1 MDERHRDM
9 EVSMPDQQHT
19 RTASGGEVDFHE
31 RVFDRISNLSE
42 RVNALSDQ
50 VHKELNGTSQSFNAE
65 INSLR
70 NSLGG
75 DLGEIKDVVNK
86 IASEQ
91 VFMASR
97 LAEVTSKVEKLHSA
111 VFVGNGT
118 PPIQARI
125 QSVEAAQRVIGATV
139 SELTARLDE
148 KLKEFNAVGSAP
160 HVQLR
165 SDFDHLRSEYNGT
178 LRTAKWLVGIV
189 LTGVFSVLATALTL
203 LFEYF
208 RSK

>member
-1 MDERHRDM
+1 
-9 EVSMPDQQHT
+9 MPDPQHA
-19 RTASGGEVDFHE
+19 RTSASGEVEYHE
-31 RVFDRISNLSE
+31 RIFDRISNLSE
-42 RVNALSDQ
+42 RVTSLSDQ
-50 VHKELNGTSQSFNAE
+50 VHKELNGTNQSVNAE

-70 NSLGG
+70 NSLTA

-91 VFMASR
+91 VFMGTR

-125 QSVEAAQRVIGATV
+125 QSVEAAQHIIGTTV
-139 SELTARLDE
+139 SELHARFDE
-148 KLKEFNAVGSAP
+148 KLKEFNTVGSAP

-165 SDFDHLRSEYNGT
+165 SDFDHLKNEFNGT
-178 LRTAKWLVGIV
+178 VRTAKWLAGIV
-189 LTGVFSVLATALTL
+189 LTGIFGVLGTALTL